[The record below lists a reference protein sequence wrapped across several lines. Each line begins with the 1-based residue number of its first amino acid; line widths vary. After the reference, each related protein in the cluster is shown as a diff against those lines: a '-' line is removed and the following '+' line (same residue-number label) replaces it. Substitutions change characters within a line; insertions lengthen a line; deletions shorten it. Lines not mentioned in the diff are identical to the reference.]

1 MNTIFHI
8 ATHELRRLFKSP
20 LAWILFAVVQFL
32 LAIFFLLILSQYMDP
47 AAASLF
53 ANYGVTEI
61 VVVGLLQIAGIIL
74 LLITPFVTM
83 NTFSEE
89 RQSGCIQLLLSSPI
103 SMTELVLGKYLGVI
117 CYLFLLLSLIA
128 LMPLSLLMGTELDL
142 LQLLSGIIGL
152 ILLAS
157 SFAAIGL
164 FVSSLTSLPA
174 VAAISTFGILFV
186 LWIMNMAG
194 STGSE
199 LFREILTYA
208 SLLKHYHN
216 LLDGIF
222 NSADVIYYLL
232 VSTLFIVLS
241 IWRLD
246 SERLL

>member
-32 LAIFFLLILSQYMDP
+32 LALFFISNLKIYLDPSAATIL
-47 AAASLF
+47 
-53 ANYGVTEI
+53 ANYGVTSFVI
-61 VVVGLLQIAGIIL
+61 VRFLQNAGIIL

-83 NTFSEE
+83 HTFSEE
-89 RQSGCIQLLLSSPI
+89 RQTGSIKLLLSSPI
-103 SMTELVLGKYLGVI
+103 SLTELVLGKYLGMM

-128 LMPLSLLMGTELDL
+128 LMPLSLLMGTEIDL
-142 LQLLSGIIGL
+142 LQLLAALIGL
-152 ILLAS
+152 VLLTS

-164 FVSSLTSLPA
+164 FMSSMTSQSA
-174 VAAISTFGILFV
+174 VAAVSTFGILFV
-186 LWIMNMAG
+186 FLIMNMVG
-194 STGSE
+194 STGTE

-208 SLLKHYHN
+208 SLLNHYHN

-222 NSADVIYYLL
+222 NSTDVIYYLL
-232 VSTLFIVLS
+232 VSSVFIILS

-246 SERLL
+246 NERLY

>member
-1 MNTIFHI
+1 MNTVFHI
-8 ATHELRRLFKSP
+8 ATHELRRLFYAP

-32 LAIFFLLILSQYMDP
+32 LAIFFLLILGRFIDP
-47 AAASLF
+47 STASIF
-53 ANYGVTEI
+53 ADYGATEI
-61 VVVGLLQIAGIIL
+61 IVVGLLQITGILL

-83 NTFSEE
+83 HTFSEE
-89 RQSGCIQLLLSSPI
+89 RQTGSIKLLLSSPI
-103 SMTELVLGKYLGVI
+103 SITELVLGKYLGVLG
-117 CYLFLLLSLIA
+117 YLFLLLALIA

-142 LQLLSGIIGL
+142 LQLLSALLGL
-152 ILLAS
+152 VLLSS

-164 FVSSLTSLPA
+164 FVSSLTSHPA
-174 VAAISTFGILFV
+174 VAAISTFGVLFV

-194 STGSE
+194 NTGTE

-208 SLLKHYHN
+208 SLLNHYHH

-232 VSTLFIVLS
+232 VSGVFILLS

-246 SERLL
+246 NERLY

>member
-83 NTFSEE
+83 HTFSEE

-164 FVSSLTSLPA
+164 FMSSLTSLPA

>member
-1 MNTIFHI
+1 MNAIFHI

-32 LAIFFLLILSQYMDP
+32 LAIFFLLILGQFIDP

-83 NTFSEE
+83 HTFSEE
-89 RQSGCIQLLLSSPI
+89 RQTGSIKLLLSSPI
-103 SMTELVLGKYLGVI
+103 SLTELVLGKYLGVM
-117 CYLFLLLSLIA
+117 CYLFLLLCFIA

-142 LQLLSGIIGL
+142 LQLLAALIGL
-152 ILLAS
+152 VLLTS

-164 FVSSLTSLPA
+164 FVSSLTSQSA
-174 VAAISTFGILFV
+174 VAAISTFGVLFV

-194 STGSE
+194 NTGTE
-199 LFREILTYA
+199 QFREILTYA
-208 SLLKHYHN
+208 SLLNHYHN

-222 NSADVIYYLL
+222 NSTDVIYYLL
-232 VSTLFIVLS
+232 VSSVFIILS

-246 SERLL
+246 NERLY